1 MKNALNISLFGE
13 EGIGKSTLIQ
23 DYINQNNNKYKKEKG
38 GNYSFIKTFKEG
50 VSMKLSLY
58 EYNSIPDKKT
68 KDIAGH
74 HCIIIIF
81 DMTSRNAFE
90 DVLDKWIKFLRDIK
104 YNNSIILFGTKN
116 LKNEKALP
124 MTDEA
129 EIKDL
134 IQVADIKGEFYDI
147 GNKTKEQ
154 KNQLIDNL
162 KKLMKMQKIML
173 IKIIVL
179 FTKK

>member
-1 MKNALNISLFGE
+1 
-13 EGIGKSTLIQ
+13 
-23 DYINQNNNKYKKEKG
+23 
-38 GNYSFIKTFKEG
+38 
-50 VSMKLSLY
+50 
-58 EYNSIPDKKT
+58 
-68 KDIAGH
+68 
-74 HCIIIIF
+74 
-81 DMTSRNAFE
+81 MTSRNAFE

-147 GNKTKEQ
+147 GNKTKEE
-154 KNQLIDNL
+154 KNKLIDE
-162 KKLMKMQKIML
+162 L
-173 IKIIVL
+173 IEKAYEDAKNNVNKNNCLIY
-179 FTKK
+179 

>member
-23 DYINQNNNKYKKEKG
+23 DYIHQNNNKYKKEKG
-38 GNYSFIKTFKEG
+38 GYYSFIKTFKEG

-58 EYNSIPDKKT
+58 EYNDIPDKKI

-90 DVLDKWIKFLRDIK
+90 DVLDKWIKFLREIK

-116 LKNEKALP
+116 SKNEKALA
-124 MTDEA
+124 MTDKD

-134 IQVADIKGEFYDI
+134 IGVAEIKGEFYDI
-147 GNKTKEQ
+147 GNKTKEE
-154 KNQLIDNL
+154 KNNLIDE
-162 KKLMKMQKIML
+162 L
-173 IKIIVL
+173 IENAYNNAKNNVNKNNCIIY
-179 FTKK
+179 